1 MGVSVK
7 RDVGDR
13 IRVADDERVF
23 AKCIFHHAQR
33 GVTARHRLANLV
45 CPFVALAEIPDPVA
59 DRRDIRFVAV
69 LLEEQPLQDLRT
81 LPAVIGK
88 QRSEEHTS
96 ELQSLMRISYA
107 VFCLNQKNIINNY
120 TSILNS

>member
-1 MGVSVK
+1 MGVRVK

-59 DRRDIRFVAV
+59 DRRDIWFV
-69 LLEEQPLQDLRT
+69 
-81 LPAVIGK
+81 G
-88 QRSEEHTS
+88 SEEHTS

-107 VFCLNQKNIINNY
+107 AFCLKKKTIEHNTNTKEY
-120 TSILNS
+120 THRISTHTT